1 MDLDL
6 LLSRDLSASQT
17 RTEPSTFQCRD
28 EGWDRTEVPVLSQK
42 DYGGGG
48 GGEIGTDVCTPPF
61 RPFRPNPI
69 QLQPLISLRGLRDR
83 GNMIKCIIRNIWF
96 KIKLSH
102 TTICTSLCRRH
113 VPVRAYPS
121 HPCNV
126 VMPKPGNSPL
136 FARRTVASSYSIY
149 LAGSL
154 CAGFSH
160 QVLITRDIGYRRGIS
175 SRSER
180 ILDYTWLR
188 SLTRTQPNPI
198 PVPRSRRSTVP
209 PAPSARARPVL
220 HLHGHGNDTGPR
232 PV

>member
-1 MDLDL
+1 M
-6 LLSRDLSASQT
+6 
-17 RTEPSTFQCRD
+17 
-28 EGWDRTEVPVLSQK
+28 
-42 DYGGGG
+42 
-48 GGEIGTDVCTPPF
+48 
-61 RPFRPNPI
+61 
-69 QLQPLISLRGLRDR
+69 GLNLNA
-83 GNMIKCIIRNIWF
+83 GN
-96 KIKLSH
+96 KLAH
-102 TTICTSLCRRH
+102 TTICASLYRTH

-136 FARRTVASSYSIY
+136 FARSTVASSYSIY

-154 CAGFSH
+154 CEGTQCSSPSSH
-160 QVLITRDIGYRRGIS
+160 NKGYRRGIS

-209 PAPSARARPVL
+209 PAPSAKARPVL